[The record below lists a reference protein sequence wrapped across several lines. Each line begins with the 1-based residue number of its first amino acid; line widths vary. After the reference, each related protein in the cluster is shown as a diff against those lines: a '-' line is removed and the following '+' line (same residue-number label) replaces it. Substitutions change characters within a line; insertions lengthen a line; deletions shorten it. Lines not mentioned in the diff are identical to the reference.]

1 MAKNTIPATETL
13 NEEDYI
19 NKLYD
24 GARDKQ
30 KQLLMDAYTGN
41 QETLDTEQQRVQQ
54 QTDTNVQRT
63 DVEAQKLTEAYS
75 PRNTSDNITAQ
86 AELAMGNQQRKNV
99 GTLRE
104 VQSEADYEIERQR
117 QLLGQQYA
125 EAIKKAQA
133 ENDLARAQQ
142 LYEEAKAKEAEFQT
156 MRANAGK
163 LMAEKG
169 DNSILEA
176 LAAGTSS
183 APGSSGETADA
194 VLRNEDVINGIY
206 DSANEIN
213 RSESQMVLNAM
224 LSRLQADRDAKMRE
238 TDRNLTDVY
247 VNALRQGKNYDEV
260 QNASGLGSGNMAQA
274 RLARMLGTT
283 EDMTALRGDQM
294 GTDAGLGQ
302 QEVGA
307 YQVFRDAVQ
316 QGADTNEQKRIAALL
331 SAAKGEEQ
339 NMANAQMQLAQTM
352 AQQGDYSLLGK
363 LYGLTQ
369 DQIDR
374 LQGTG
379 VYAPKRTYTPAPI
392 EEEEEEAQPEATPAQ
407 KQLMEAY
414 EKRVEQAPV
423 LEPWLDLVPEPGK
436 ITNDNV
442 NYVSEEQFE
451 KNRKQREREEL
462 IEAALKIFRNS
473 KKDTTSAS

>member
-1 MAKNTIPATETL
+1 MVKNTIPATESL

-24 GARDKQ
+24 SAKDKQ

-63 DVEAQKLTEAYS
+63 DVEAQKIAEAYS

-133 ENDLARAQQ
+133 DNDLARAQQ
-142 LYEEAKAKEAEFQT
+142 IYAEAKAKEAEFQA
-156 MRANAGK
+156 MRADAGK
-163 LMAEKG
+163 LMAGKG
-169 DNSILEA
+169 DNSILEEM
-176 LAAGTSS
+176 AAGAS
-183 APGSSGETADA
+183 AVPGSSGETADA
-194 VLRNEDVINGIY
+194 VLRNEAAINGIY
-206 DSANEIN
+206 DSANESS
-213 RSESQMVLNAM
+213 RAEAQMVLNAM
-224 LSRLQADRDAKMRE
+224 LSKLQADRDASTRE
-238 TDRNLTDVY
+238 TDRKLTDVY

-283 EDMTALRGDQM
+283 EDLTALRGVQM
-294 GTDAGLGQ
+294 GADAQIGQ
-302 QEVGA
+302 QEFGA
-307 YQVFRDAVQ
+307 GQTYRDAVQ
-316 QGADTNEQKRIAALL
+316 QVAAANEQKRIDALL
-331 SAAKGEEQ
+331 EAAKGEEKDRVS
-339 NMANAQMQLAQTM
+339 AQEQLGKTLAK
-352 AQQGDYSLLGK
+352 QGDYSVLGA

-379 VYAPKRTYTPAPI
+379 AYAPKRSYTPPVA
-392 EEEEEEAQPEATPAQ
+392 EEDEQPTITQEQ

-414 EKRVEQAPV
+414 EKRVENAPV
-423 LEPWLDLVPEPGK
+423 LEPWL
-436 ITNDNV
+436 
-442 NYVSEEQFE
+442 
-451 KNRKQREREEL
+451 
-462 IEAALKIFRNS
+462 ALLTRGRG
-473 KKDTTSAS
+473 